1 MTGPRDDLDIARAIA
16 DRPDEYSAVAIRN
29 ACDVLENSGLP
40 RDFFRALDLRQSL
53 GTDEPDDGSLPI
65 AWAIVFAF
73 VIGAA
78 AGLAGWLVWHLLSA
92 IDWQPI
98 LQFIAPTAFDDRPI
112 EALIAGQP

>member
-1 MTGPRDDLDIARAIA
+1 MRGPRDDLEIARAIA
-16 DRPDEYSAVAIRN
+16 DRPDDYSALAIRN
-29 ACDVLENSGLP
+29 ACEVLEYSGNTQ
-40 RDFFRALDLRQSL
+40 DFFRAMHLRQSL

-73 VIGAA
+73 VIGSA
-78 AGLAGWLVWHLLSA
+78 AGLAGWLAWHLLAA
-92 IDWQPI
+92 IDWHPI